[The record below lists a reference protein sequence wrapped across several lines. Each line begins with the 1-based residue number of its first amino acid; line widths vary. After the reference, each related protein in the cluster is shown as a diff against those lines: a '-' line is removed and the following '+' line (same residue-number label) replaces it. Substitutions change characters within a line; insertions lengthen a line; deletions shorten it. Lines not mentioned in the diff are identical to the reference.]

1 MKGKKKLTLEELKK
15 KIHEYEEELP
25 KSVIRELE
33 EKLSKIINRLTMSDV
48 EKILSEITRQYKES
62 IVEPGEAVGT
72 VSAQSIGEPGTQMT
86 LRTFH
91 FAGVRELNVTL
102 GLPRLIEI
110 LDAKRTPSTPLMR
123 IELDEKAKKDR
134 AKAEELARKIQ
145 HVTIENV
152 TNSVSIDFGQQIIL
166 LQLDEELMRD
176 KRVTPDMV
184 LNALSK
190 HKIGTVEDFRER
202 EIETPDGKV
211 KKVIE
216 VVIAAPEN
224 IEAVKLI
231 KLRQKIL
238 NIKLKG
244 IKGLRRVV
252 VKEVKRGEESYYYLE
267 VEGSNLQGI
276 LSNLDELEGVD
287 PTKVMTNNINE
298 IASVLGIEAAR
309 NAIINEMMNVLR
321 EQGLD
326 VDVRHIMLVADLM
339 TMTGRVRQ
347 IGRHGI
353 SGEKYSVLARAA
365 FEVTTKHLLEAGVK
379 GEEDPLAGVIENVVV
394 GQLVPL
400 GSGMVELR
408 VRHGG
413 GE

>member
-1 MKGKKKLTLEELKK
+1 MKTKKITLEDLKK
-15 KIHEYEEELP
+15 KIQEYSTELP
-25 KSVIRELE
+25 KSITQELE
-33 EKLSKIINRLTMSDV
+33 EKLSRVIDKLTMNDV
-48 EKILSEITRQYKES
+48 ERILNEVVRQYREAV
-62 IVEPGEAVGT
+62 VEPGEAVGT
-72 VSAQSIGEPGTQMT
+72 VGAQSIGEPGTQMT

-123 IELDEKAKKDR
+123 IELDEKAKYDR

-152 TNSVSIDFGQQIIL
+152 ANSISIDFGQQIIL
-166 LQLDEELMRD
+166 LQLDDELMRD
-176 KRVTPDMV
+176 KRVTLEMV
-184 LNALSK
+184 LNALNK
-190 HKIGTVEDFRER
+190 HKIGTVEEITEK
-202 EIETPDGKV
+202 EIETPEGK
-211 KKVIE
+211 KRRIIE
-216 VVIAAPEN
+216 IAIAAPEN
-224 IEAVKLI
+224 IEAAKLI

-244 IKGLRRVV
+244 IKGLKRVV
-252 VKEVKRGEESYYYLE
+252 VKEVSRGGETYYYLE

-276 LSNLDELEGVD
+276 FNNLDELEGID

-326 VDVRHIMLVADLM
+326 VDIRHIMLVADLM
-339 TMTGRVRQ
+339 TMTGRIRQ
-347 IGRHGI
+347 IGRHGV
-353 SGEKYSVLARAA
+353 SGEKASVLARAA

-394 GQLVPL
+394 GQLIPL

>member
-1 MKGKKKLTLEELKK
+1 MKSKKITLEELKK
-15 KIHEYEEELP
+15 KIQEYSTELP
-25 KSVIRELE
+25 KSIIQELE
-33 EKLSKIINRLTMSDV
+33 EKLSRIIDKLTMNDL
-48 EKILSEITRQYKES
+48 EKVLNEVVKQYREAV
-62 IVEPGEAVGT
+62 VEPGEAVGT
-72 VSAQSIGEPGTQMT
+72 IGAQSIGEPGTQMT

-123 IELDEKAKKDR
+123 IELDEKTKYDR

-152 TNSVSIDFGQQIIL
+152 TSSISIDFGQQMIL
-166 LQLDEELMRD
+166 LQLDDELMRD
-176 KRVTPDMV
+176 KRVTLEMV
-184 LNALSK
+184 LNALNK
-190 HKIGTVEDFRER
+190 HKIGTVEEITEK
-202 EIETPDGKV
+202 EIETPDGK
-211 KKVIE
+211 KRKVIE
-216 VVIAAPEN
+216 VAIAAPEN
-224 IEAVKLI
+224 IEAAKLI

-244 IKGLRRVV
+244 IKGLKRVV
-252 VKEVKRGEESYYYLE
+252 VKEVSRGGETYYYLE

-276 LSNLDELEGVD
+276 FNNLDELEGID
-287 PTKVMTNNINE
+287 PTKIMTNNINE

-326 VDVRHIMLVADLM
+326 VDIRHIMLVADLM

-347 IGRHGI
+347 IGRHGV
-353 SGEKYSVLARAA
+353 SGEKISVLARAA

-394 GQLVPL
+394 GQLIPL
-400 GSGMVELR
+400 GSGMVELI
-408 VRHGG
+408 VKHGG
-413 GE
+413 E

>member
-1 MKGKKKLTLEELKK
+1 MKTKKITLEDLKK
-15 KIHEYEEELP
+15 KIQEYSTELP
-25 KSVIRELE
+25 KSITQELE
-33 EKLSKIINRLTMSDV
+33 EKLSRVIDKLTMNDV
-48 EKILSEITRQYKES
+48 ERILNEVVRQYREAV
-62 IVEPGEAVGT
+62 VEPGEAVGT
-72 VSAQSIGEPGTQMT
+72 VGAQSIGEPGTQMT

-123 IELDEKAKKDR
+123 IELDEKAKYDR

-152 TNSVSIDFGQQIIL
+152 ANSISIDFGQQIIL
-166 LQLDEELMRD
+166 LQLDDELMRD
-176 KRVTPDMV
+176 KRVTLEMV
-184 LNALSK
+184 LNALNK
-190 HKIGTVEDFRER
+190 HKIGTVEEITEK
-202 EIETPDGKV
+202 EIETPEGK
-211 KKVIE
+211 KSRIIE
-216 VVIAAPEN
+216 IAIAAPEN
-224 IEAVKLI
+224 IEAAKLI

-244 IKGLRRVV
+244 IKGLKRVV
-252 VKEVKRGEESYYYLE
+252 VKEVSRGGETYYYLE

-276 LSNLDELEGVD
+276 FNNLDELEGID

-326 VDVRHIMLVADLM
+326 VDIRHIMLVADLM
-339 TMTGRVRQ
+339 TMTGRIRQ
-347 IGRHGI
+347 IGRHGV
-353 SGEKYSVLARAA
+353 SGEKASVLARAA

-394 GQLVPL
+394 GQLIPL

>member
-1 MKGKKKLTLEELKK
+1 MRAKKFTLEDLKK
-15 KIHEYEEELP
+15 ELEKCSSELP
-25 KSVIRELE
+25 RSIIQELE
-33 EKLSKIINRLTMSDV
+33 EKLSRIIDRVSKSDV
-48 EKILSEITRQYKES
+48 EKVVSEVVTQYREAL
-62 IVEPGEAVGT
+62 VEPGEAVGT
-72 VSAQSIGEPGTQMT
+72 VAAQSIGEPGTQMT

-102 GLPRLIEI
+102 GLPRLIEV

-123 IELDEKAKKDR
+123 IELDEKAKYDR

-152 TNSVSIDFGQQIIL
+152 ASSISIDYGQQMIY
-166 LQLDEELMRD
+166 LQLDEELMKD
-176 KRVTPDMV
+176 KRVTLDMV
-184 LNALSK
+184 INALNK
-190 HKIGTVEDFRER
+190 HKIGTVESVTER
-202 EIETPDGKV
+202 EEEVSDGKR
-211 KKVIE
+211 KKVVE
-216 VVIAAPEN
+216 IAISMPEGL
-224 IEAVKLI
+224 EASKMI

-238 NIKLKG
+238 NVKLKG
-244 IKGLRRVV
+244 IKGLKRVV
-252 VKEVKRGEESYYYLE
+252 VKEVSKEGKTYYYLE

-276 LSNLDELEGVD
+276 FNNLDELEGID
-287 PTKVMTNNINE
+287 PTKVTTNNIHE
-298 IASVLGIEAAR
+298 IAEVLGIEAAR
-309 NAIINEMMNVLR
+309 TAIINEVMSVLR

-326 VDVRHIMLVADLM
+326 VDIRHVMLVADLM
-339 TMTGRVRQ
+339 TLTGRVRQ

-353 SGEKYSVLARAA
+353 SGEKASVLARAA

-394 GQLVPL
+394 GQLIPI

-413 GE
+413 E

>member
-1 MKGKKKLTLEELKK
+1 MSLEDLKKKLEE
-15 KIHEYEEELP
+15 YSAELP
-25 KSVIRELE
+25 KSVIARLE
-33 EKLSKIINRLTMSDV
+33 EKLSEIVDRLKVSDV
-48 EKILSEITRQYKES
+48 EKIINEVIKQYREAL
-62 IVEPGEAVGT
+62 IEPGEAVGT
-72 VSAQSIGEPGTQMT
+72 ISAQSIGEPGTQMT

-110 LDAKRTPSTPLMR
+110 LDAKRAPSTPLMR
-123 IELDEKAKKDR
+123 IELDEKTKYDK

-152 TNSVSIDFGQQIIL
+152 TSSISIDFGQQIIL

-176 KRVTPDMV
+176 KRLTLDMV
-184 LNALSK
+184 INALSK
-190 HKIGTVEDFRER
+190 HKIG
-202 EIETPDGKV
+202 
-211 KKVIE
+211 VIE
-216 VVIAAPEN
+216 SVIERVEETSEGKKKKIIEITIAMPEG
-224 IEAVKLI
+224 IEATKLV

-238 NIKLKG
+238 SIKLKG
-244 IKGLRRVV
+244 IKGLKRVV
-252 VKEVKRGEESYYYLE
+252 VKEVSKEGETYYYLE

-276 LSNLDELEGVD
+276 LNNLDELEGID
-287 PTKVMTNNINE
+287 PTRIMTNNIHE
-298 IASVLGIEAAR
+298 IAAVLGIEAAR
-309 NAIINEMMNVLR
+309 TAIINEVMSVLR

-326 VDVRHIMLVADLM
+326 VDIRHVMLVADLM
-339 TMTGRVRQ
+339 TMTGKVRQ

-353 SGEKYSVLARAA
+353 SGEKASVLARAA
-365 FEVTTKHLLEAGVK
+365 FEVTTKHLLEASAR

-394 GQLVPL
+394 GQLIPI

-408 VRHGG
+408 IKRG

>member
-1 MKGKKKLTLEELKK
+1 MKAKKLTLEDLKK
-15 KIHEYEEELP
+15 ELEKYLSELP
-25 KSVIRELE
+25 KSIIQELE
-33 EKLSKIINRLTMSDV
+33 EKLSKIIDKLAKSDV
-48 EKILSEITRQYKES
+48 EKIMSEVIRQYKEAL
-62 IVEPGEAVGT
+62 VEPGEAVGT
-72 VSAQSIGEPGTQMT
+72 VAAQSIGEPGTQMT

-102 GLPRLIEI
+102 GLPRLIEV

-123 IELDEKAKKDR
+123 IELDEEAKYDR

-152 TNSVSIDFGQQIIL
+152 ASSISIDYGQQMIY
-166 LQLDEELMRD
+166 LQLDEELMKD
-176 KRVTPDMV
+176 KRVTLDMV
-184 LNALSK
+184 INALNK
-190 HKIGTVEDFRER
+190 HRIGTVENVTER
-202 EIETPDGKV
+202 EEGASDEKRR
-211 KKVIE
+211 KVIE
-216 VVIAAPEN
+216 IAIAVPEGL
-224 IEAVKLI
+224 EASKMI

-238 NIKLKG
+238 SIKLKG
-244 IKGLRRVV
+244 IKGLKRVV
-252 VKEVKRGEESYYYLE
+252 VKEVSKEGKTYYYLE

-276 LSNLDELEGVD
+276 FNNLDELEGID
-287 PTKVMTNNINE
+287 PTKIMTNNIHE
-298 IASVLGIEAAR
+298 IAEVLGIEAAR
-309 NAIINEMMNVLR
+309 TAIINEVMSVLR

-326 VDVRHIMLVADLM
+326 VDVRHVMLVADLM
-339 TMTGRVRQ
+339 TLTGRVRQ

-353 SGEKYSVLARAA
+353 SGEKASVLARAA

-394 GQLVPL
+394 GQLIPI

-413 GE
+413 E

>member
-1 MKGKKKLTLEELKK
+1 MKAKKLTLEDLKK
-15 KIHEYEEELP
+15 ELEKYSSELP
-25 KSVIRELE
+25 KSVIQELE
-33 EKLSKIINRLTMSDV
+33 EKLSKIIDKLAKSDV
-48 EKILSEITRQYKES
+48 EKIMSEVIRQYKEAL
-62 IVEPGEAVGT
+62 VEPGEAVGT
-72 VSAQSIGEPGTQMT
+72 VAAQSIGEPGTQMT

-102 GLPRLIEI
+102 GLPRLIEV

-123 IELDEKAKKDR
+123 IELDEEAKYDR

-152 TNSVSIDFGQQIIL
+152 ASSISIDYGQQMIY
-166 LQLDEELMRD
+166 LQLDEELMKD
-176 KRVTPDMV
+176 KRVTLDMV
-184 LNALSK
+184 INALNK
-190 HKIGTVEDFRER
+190 HRIGTVENVTER
-202 EIETPDGKV
+202 EEGASDEKRR
-211 KKVIE
+211 KVIE
-216 VVIAAPEN
+216 IAIAVPEGL
-224 IEAVKLI
+224 EASKMI

-238 NIKLKG
+238 SIKLKG
-244 IKGLRRVV
+244 IKGLKRVV
-252 VKEVKRGEESYYYLE
+252 VKEVSKEGKTYYYLE

-276 LSNLDELEGVD
+276 FNNLDELEGID
-287 PTKVMTNNINE
+287 PTKIMTNNIHE
-298 IASVLGIEAAR
+298 IAEVLGIEAAR
-309 NAIINEMMNVLR
+309 TAIINEVMSVLR

-326 VDVRHIMLVADLM
+326 VDVRHVMLVADLM
-339 TMTGRVRQ
+339 TLTGRVRQ

-353 SGEKYSVLARAA
+353 SGEKASVLARAA

-394 GQLVPL
+394 GQLIPI

-413 GE
+413 E